1 MPCNTFLR
9 RYMRCRFWGDESV
22 EPNRFLEATKAR
34 LNYLEGV
41 LIDRGLGAT
50 PQILRDVY

>member
-1 MPCNTFLR
+1 
-9 RYMRCRFWGDESV
+9 MRCRFWGDESV
-22 EPNRFLEATKAR
+22 ELNRFMEATKAR

-50 PQILRDVY
+50 PQCSPDHTHQS